1 MTMDRT
7 FAKQV
12 PENRVLLRAWA
23 TAPLLVAIGAVS
35 HWAEGAAFDA
45 RWVVR
50 MAFCASVPLIMLD
63 RLTLLSSPST
73 FEILGNRF
81 SLYAFS
87 THFSYFACVM
97 ILCQWPASVDE
108 IAIHITIWLIIAAGF
123 GAFMSGQ
130 YQLTDPDLADRYFDL
145 DRLVSGNSTDR
156 NCYTWLTLLG
166 VIVILANAWIFFW
179 SSEESGF
186 FLMFWVL
193 LFLASMNPV
202 PGKRPFQPNKI
213 NLTTWAGRLIAIS
226 ALSWGVFVYF

>member
-1 MTMDRT
+1 MEQT

-12 PENRVLLRAWA
+12 PENRVLLIAWA

-35 HWAEGAAFDA
+35 HWAEGASFDA

-50 MAFCASVPLIMLD
+50 MAFCASVSLIMLD
-63 RLTLLSSPST
+63 RLTLLSSPRT
-73 FEILGNRF
+73 FEILGKRF
-81 SLYAFS
+81 RLYAFS
-87 THFSYFACVM
+87 THFSYFACGM
-97 ILCQWPASVDE
+97 ILLQWPASVDE
-108 IAIHITIWLIIAAGF
+108 IAIHITIWFITAAAF

-156 NCYTWLTLLG
+156 NGCTWWTLLG
-166 VIVILANAWIFFW
+166 VIAILATAWIFG

-202 PGKRPFQPNKI
+202 PAKRPFQPNKI